1 MAELVREDEGELI
14 ARSQLGDV
22 SAFNQ
27 LVLNYQQ
34 STYGV
39 VFRMLG
45 DRDIAADVTQDV
57 FIAAFRGIQSF
68 RGGSSFRAWLM
79 RIASNAAC
87 DYWRRTQRHP
97 TESLDIDADDDDAH
111 AASILNSA
119 VAMGQEANPEE
130 YLLKRELQELIQR
143 GLQELPLDQ
152 RVAVVLCDVQGLS
165 YEEIAATTQATLGT
179 VRSRIAR
186 GRARLRS
193 YLYKH
198 RELLP
203 RDYRLSTEF
212 QSQKGVMEWHNST
225 ADT

>member
-1 MAELVREDEGELI
+1 MAELVREDEVQLI

-22 SAFNQ
+22 DAFNQ
-27 LVLNYQQ
+27 LVLYYQQ

-39 VFRMLG
+39 IFRMLG
-45 DRDIAADVTQDV
+45 DRDAAADVTQDV

-97 TESLDIDADDDDAH
+97 TESLDIDADDDDGH
-111 AASILNSA
+111 TASILNSA
-119 VAMGQEANPEE
+119 VAMGQEVNPEE
-130 YLLKRELQELIQR
+130 YLLNRELQELIQR

-152 RVAVVLCDVQGLS
+152 RVAVVLCDIQGLS

-198 RELLP
+198 RELFN
-203 RDYRLSTEF
+203 SITEYW
-212 QSQKGVMEWHNST
+212 SGTTV
-225 ADT
+225 

>member
-1 MAELVREDEGELI
+1 MTELVREDEIQLI

-39 VFRMLG
+39 IFRMLG

-68 RGGSSFRAWLM
+68 RGGSSFRAWLL

-87 DYWRRTQRHP
+87 DYWRRSQRHP
-97 TESLDIDADDDDAH
+97 TESLDVHIDDDEPH
-111 AASILNSA
+111 SVSILNTLVA
-119 VAMGQEANPEE
+119 VEQEANPEE
-130 YLLKRELQELIQR
+130 YLLNRELQELIQR

-152 RVAVVLCDVQGLS
+152 
-165 YEEIAATTQATLGT
+165 
-179 VRSRIAR
+179 
-186 GRARLRS
+186 
-193 YLYKH
+193 
-198 RELLP
+198 
-203 RDYRLSTEF
+203 
-212 QSQKGVMEWHNST
+212 
-225 ADT
+225 

>member
-1 MAELVREDEGELI
+1 MAELVREDEVQLI

-22 SAFNQ
+22 DAFNQ
-27 LVLNYQQ
+27 LVLYYQQ

-39 VFRMLG
+39 IFRMLG
-45 DRDIAADVTQDV
+45 DRDAAADVTQDV

-97 TESLDIDADDDDAH
+97 TESLDIDADDDDGH
-111 AASILNSA
+111 TASILNSA
-119 VAMGQEANPEE
+119 VAMGQEVNPEE
-130 YLLKRELQELIQR
+130 YLLNRELQELIQR

-152 RVAVVLCDVQGLS
+152 RVAVVLCDIQGLS

-203 RDYRLSTEF
+203 RGYRLSTDRE
-212 QSQKGVMEWHNST
+212 
-225 ADT
+225 

>member
-1 MAELVREDEGELI
+1 MAELVREDEVQLI

-22 SAFNQ
+22 DAFNQ
-27 LVLNYQQ
+27 LVLYYQQ

-39 VFRMLG
+39 IFRMLG
-45 DRDIAADVTQDV
+45 DRDVAADVTQDV

-87 DYWRRTQRHP
+87 DHWRRTQRHP
-97 TESLDIDADDDDAH
+97 TESLDIDAGDDDGH
-111 AASILNSA
+111 TASILNSA
-119 VAMGQEANPEE
+119 VAVGQEVNPEE
-130 YLLKRELQELIQR
+130 YLLNRELQELIQR
-143 GLQELPLDQ
+143 GLQELPLEQ
-152 RVAVVLCDVQGLS
+152 RVAVVLCDLQGLS

-203 RDYRLSTEF
+203 RGYRLSTDRE
-212 QSQKGVMEWHNST
+212 
-225 ADT
+225 

>member
-1 MAELVREDEGELI
+1 MAELVREDEVQLI

-34 STYGV
+34 STFGV
-39 VFRMLG
+39 IFRMLG

-97 TESLDIDADDDDAH
+97 TESLDIDADDDDTH

-119 VAMGQEANPEE
+119 VAMGQEVNPEE
-130 YLLKRELQELIQR
+130 YLLNRELQELIQR
-143 GLQELPLDQ
+143 GLQRLFY
-152 RVAVVLCDVQGLS
+152 AI
-165 YEEIAATTQATLGT
+165 Y
-179 VRSRIAR
+179 R
-186 GRARLRS
+186 GYHMRRLRQ
-193 YLYKH
+193 
-198 RELLP
+198 RP
-203 RDYRLSTEF
+203 R
-212 QSQKGVMEWHNST
+212 
-225 ADT
+225 

>member
-1 MAELVREDEGELI
+1 MAELVREDEVQLI

-22 SAFNQ
+22 DAFNQ
-27 LVLNYQQ
+27 LILNYQQ

-39 VFRMLG
+39 IFRMLG
-45 DRDIAADVTQDV
+45 DRDVAADVTQDV

-87 DYWRRTQRHP
+87 DHWRRTQRHP

-111 AASILNSA
+111 SASILNSA
-119 VAMGQEANPEE
+119 VATGQEANPEE
-130 YLLKRELQELIQR
+130 YLLNRELQELIQR
-143 GLQELPLDQ
+143 GLQELPLEQ
-152 RVAVVLCDVQGLS
+152 REAVILCDIQGLS
-165 YEEIAATTQATLGT
+165 YEEIAATTQATMGT

-186 GRARLRS
+186 GRARLRN
-193 YLYKH
+193 YLYKY

-203 RDYRLSTEF
+203 RGYRLSTDRE
-212 QSQKGVMEWHNST
+212 
-225 ADT
+225 

>member
-1 MAELVREDEGELI
+1 MAELVREDEVQLI

-34 STYGV
+34 STFGV
-39 VFRMLG
+39 IFRMLG

-119 VAMGQEANPEE
+119 VAMGQEVNPEE
-130 YLLKRELQELIQR
+130 YLLNRELQELIQR
-143 GLQELPLDQ
+143 GLQQLPLDQ
-152 RVAVVLCDVQGLS
+152 RVAVVLCDIQGLS
-165 YEEIAATTQATLGT
+165 YEEIAATTQVTMGT

-193 YLYKH
+193 YLYKY

-203 RDYRLSTEF
+203 RGYRLSNDRE
-212 QSQKGVMEWHNST
+212 
-225 ADT
+225 

>member
-1 MAELVREDEGELI
+1 MAELVREDEVQLI

-22 SAFNQ
+22 DAFNQ
-27 LVLNYQQ
+27 LVLYYQQ

-39 VFRMLG
+39 IFRMLG
-45 DRDIAADVTQDV
+45 DRDVAADVTQDV

-97 TESLDIDADDDDAH
+97 TESLDIDADDDGH
-111 AASILNSA
+111 TASILNSA
-119 VAMGQEANPEE
+119 VAIGQEVNPEE
-130 YLLKRELQELIQR
+130 YLLNRELQELIQR

-152 RVAVVLCDVQGLS
+152 RVAVVLCDIQGLS
-165 YEEIAATTQATLGT
+165 YEEIAATTQATIGT

-203 RDYRLSTEF
+203 RGYRLFTDRE
-212 QSQKGVMEWHNST
+212 
-225 ADT
+225 

>member
-1 MAELVREDEGELI
+1 MAELVREDEVQLI

-34 STYGV
+34 STFGV
-39 VFRMLG
+39 IFRMLG

-119 VAMGQEANPEE
+119 VAMGQEVNPEE
-130 YLLKRELQELIQR
+130 YLLNRELQELIQR

-165 YEEIAATTQATLGT
+165 YEEIAATTQATMGT

-193 YLYKH
+193 YLYKY

-203 RDYRLSTEF
+203 RAYRLSTDRE
-212 QSQKGVMEWHNST
+212 
-225 ADT
+225 

>member
-1 MAELVREDEGELI
+1 MAELVREDEVQLI

-34 STYGV
+34 STFGV
-39 VFRMLG
+39 IFRMLG

-87 DYWRRTQRHP
+87 DHWRRTQRHP

-119 VAMGQEANPEE
+119 VAMGQEVNPEE
-130 YLLKRELQELIQR
+130 YLLNRELQELIQR

-165 YEEIAATTQATLGT
+165 YEEIAATTQATMGT

-193 YLYKH
+193 YLYKY

-203 RDYRLSTEF
+203 RGYRLSTDRE
-212 QSQKGVMEWHNST
+212 
-225 ADT
+225 

>member
-1 MAELVREDEGELI
+1 MTELVREDEVQLI

-39 VFRMLG
+39 IFRMLG
-45 DRDIAADVTQDV
+45 DRDTAADVTQDV

-97 TESLDIDADDDDAH
+97 TESLDIDADDDNAH

-119 VAMGQEANPEE
+119 VAMGQEVNPEE
-130 YLLKRELQELIQR
+130 YLLNRELQELIQR

-152 RVAVVLCDVQGLS
+152 RVAVVLCDIQGLS
-165 YEEIAATTQATLGT
+165 YEEIATTTQATMGT

-186 GRARLRS
+186 GRARLRN
-193 YLYKH
+193 YLYKY

-203 RDYRLSTEF
+203 RGYRLSTDRE
-212 QSQKGVMEWHNST
+212 
-225 ADT
+225 

>member
-1 MAELVREDEGELI
+1 MTELVREDEVQLI

-39 VFRMLG
+39 IFRMLG
-45 DRDIAADVTQDV
+45 DRDTAADVTQDV

-119 VAMGQEANPEE
+119 VAMGQEVNPEE
-130 YLLKRELQELIQR
+130 YLLNRELQELIQR
-143 GLQELPLDQ
+143 GLQVLPLDQ
-152 RVAVVLCDVQGLS
+152 RVAVVLCDIQGLS
-165 YEEIAATTQATLGT
+165 YEEIAATTQATMGT

-186 GRARLRS
+186 GRARLRN
-193 YLYKH
+193 YLYKY

-203 RDYRLSTEF
+203 RGYRLSTDRE
-212 QSQKGVMEWHNST
+212 
-225 ADT
+225 

>member
-1 MAELVREDEGELI
+1 MTELVREDEVQLI

-39 VFRMLG
+39 IFRMLG
-45 DRDIAADVTQDV
+45 DRDTAADVTQDV

-119 VAMGQEANPEE
+119 VAMGQEVNPEE
-130 YLLKRELQELIQR
+130 YLLNRELQELIQR

-152 RVAVVLCDVQGLS
+152 RVAVVLCDVRGLS
-165 YEEIAATTQATLGT
+165 YEEIAATTQATMGT

-193 YLYKH
+193 YLYKY

-203 RDYRLSTEF
+203 RGYRLSTDRE
-212 QSQKGVMEWHNST
+212 
-225 ADT
+225 

>member
-1 MAELVREDEGELI
+1 MAELVREDEVQLI

-22 SAFNQ
+22 EAFNQ

-39 VFRMLG
+39 IFRMLG
-45 DRDIAADVTQDV
+45 DRDVAADVTQDV

-87 DYWRRTQRHP
+87 DYWRRIQRHP
-97 TESLDIDADDDDAH
+97 TESLDIDVNDDDGH
-111 AASILNSA
+111 TASILNSA
-119 VAMGQEANPEE
+119 VAMGQEVNPEE
-130 YLLKRELQELIQR
+130 YLLNRELQELIQR

-152 RVAVVLCDVQGLS
+152 RVAVVLCDIQGLS
-165 YEEIAATTQATLGT
+165 YEEIAATTQATIGT

-193 YLYKH
+193 YLHKH

-203 RDYRLSTEF
+203 RGYRLSTDRE
-212 QSQKGVMEWHNST
+212 
-225 ADT
+225 